1 MSWTKDVVDIVNKNS
16 KAKEMKA
23 PST

>member
-16 KAKEMKA
+16 EPKEIKA
-23 PST
+23 PFI